1 MANSKAKIEE
11 KILKIPTL
19 NLGKRPSMFSGGR
32 GFQIKMPGARFVP
45 PVVRVTQS
53 KGAGGK

>member
-1 MANSKAKIEE
+1 MANNKIKVEE

-19 NLGKRPSMFSGGR
+19 NFGKRPSMFSGGR
-32 GFQIKMPGARFVP
+32 GFQIKMPGTRFVP
-45 PVVRVTQS
+45 PVARVTQS